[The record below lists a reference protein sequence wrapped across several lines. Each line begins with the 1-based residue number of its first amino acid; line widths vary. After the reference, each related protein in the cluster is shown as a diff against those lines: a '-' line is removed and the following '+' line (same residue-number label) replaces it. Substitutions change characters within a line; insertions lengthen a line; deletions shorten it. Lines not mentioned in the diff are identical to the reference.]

1 MSNDLYQRQ
10 LEKAQKRLEHSSNCL
25 AGLTKDRNAAVLS
38 KKARKKLYKE
48 YSDSIV
54 KNIASGTDVAVNR
67 KHLEKLAEKHSKH
80 KKDVLQGNCLS
91 APLLEDVL
99 QNEETESK
107 AENWCSWE
115 PEALPETMPDSML
128 QDNCP
133 RMEEKS
139 ANKVALPMR
148 VPEPAIKKAPKAQ
161 SLVELAGELK
171 KYVHI
176 ISYGNILYYHNE
188 YYYTQLD
195 SNQLIKLYRQ
205 NVDYELNN
213 KSSLRGYTGTSILR
227 PEWSK
232 LYRVLKEGD
241 TVVFD
246 SVSRMSRNAEEG
258 FSLYEALYHKG
269 IRLVFLKEHHIDTE
283 TYKKAL
289 SGSIAMTGTNVDF
302 ILKGINEYLM
312 TLAKEQ
318 IKLAFEQSEKEV
330 ADLHQRTREGLVTAK
345 LNGKQ
350 VGRKKGTGFETKKS
364 KAAKE
369 KIRIHCK
376 AFGGT
381 LDDVECM
388 KLTGLARNTYYK
400 YKRQIREEVKTQG

>member
-176 ISYGNILYYHNE
+176 ISYGN
-188 YYYTQLD
+188 
-195 SNQLIKLYRQ
+195 
-205 NVDYELNN
+205 
-213 KSSLRGYTGTSILR
+213 TGTSILR